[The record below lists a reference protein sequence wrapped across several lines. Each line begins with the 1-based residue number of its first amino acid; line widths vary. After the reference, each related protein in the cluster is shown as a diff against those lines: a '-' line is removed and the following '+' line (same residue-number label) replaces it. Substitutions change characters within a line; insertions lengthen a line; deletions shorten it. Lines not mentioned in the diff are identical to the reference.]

1 MLERVSMAKGNG
13 ISILIA
19 DDEVEL
25 RKAIAFDF
33 KRKGFSVFEA
43 GSGDEAFEIVKNNN
57 VQLILSDVRMPNGDG
72 ISLLDKV
79 KAHNPQLPVLLVT
92 GFADISLEE
101 AYDRGA
107 SAVFPKP
114 FDRKVLL
121 ETVMKAVTQPTNQ
134 PRKFDREEV
143 NLAIALKFP
152 NNEPVVGGRVM
163 NLGRGG
169 FFLQIDTL
177 PNIYVRIS
185 FSIQV
190 NMESLGVIEGTGI
203 VRWIRSETSN
213 GQSRGCG
220 VEFESMS
227 DDHRLKVTQVVNILK
242 TKAHI
247 PKGLA

>member
-1 MLERVSMAKGNG
+1 MNMATGNG

-33 KRKGFSVFEA
+33 KRRGFSVFEA
-43 GSGDEAFEIVKNNN
+43 SSGDEAFDIVKNNS

-72 ISLLDKV
+72 ISLLEKV
-79 KAHNPQLPVLLVT
+79 KAHNPLLPVLLVT

-114 FDRKVLL
+114 FDRKVLI
-121 ETVMKAVTQPTNQ
+121 ETVLKTVSRPNNQ
-134 PRKFDREEV
+134 SHSRKFDREAVDLTIE
-143 NLAIALKFP
+143 LKFP
-152 NNEPVVGGRVM
+152 NSGPVVEGHVM

-169 FFLQIDTL
+169 FFLKTDTL
-177 PNIYVRIS
+177 PKVNDRIS

-190 NMESLGVIEGTGI
+190 DLESLGVIEGTGI
-203 VRWIRSETSN
+203 VRWVRNVASEN
-213 GQSRGCG
+213 QARGCG
-220 VEFESMS
+220 IEFQSIS
-227 DDHRLKVTQVVNILK
+227 DEHRMKVTQVVNFLK
-242 TKAHI
+242 TRSHI